1 MDIVSP
7 RDPVWRRAA
16 RVPID
21 FNGATR
27 RPQVELPADFA
38 ARPLFDSLCAAAAA
52 NPDALAVVDGNERLT
67 YRDLLARIGRA
78 ARRIAVEPPGA
89 VAVLLPNSAAGL
101 AALLGCL
108 VARRVVLLLEP
119 RQPAERIAAI
129 LHDARAVAV
138 VGDGGEAGVIPVAA
152 LVDGP
157 DEAGWTPP
165 DAFAPDEP
173 AVVFFTSGSTG
184 RPKGIATSLWG
195 CLHRAG
201 VNLRAW
207 RQGPDD
213 RMLNAS
219 QAATHAS
226 FCRFLGALCVGS
238 RVVLYGAAT
247 EGLGVLRDRL
257 DAEQVTVLVAGPAL
271 MRAVLPLPGFED
283 AFRTLRVLRC
293 GGAAVLRADV
303 AAMRSVLPEG
313 CLIDHSYASTEAG
326 IVATWVV
333 PRDFPDHEPRLPAG
347 YLLADLDYLLE
358 DGAGRDAGP
367 GGTGELVLRGRGIA
381 VGEWQN
387 GRCVPGRMWPDAA
400 CPGRRVFRTGDLV
413 RIGDDGLLRF
423 VDRVDQQI
431 KINGMRIEPAEIEAV
446 LRRVPG
452 VSDAAV
458 IARGGDGHPML
469 LAYVAV
475 AGVGADAVPGTAQG
489 ARAPGAAAQ
498 VAVAPVAVGCD
509 LPVMR
514 AVLLARLRAE
524 LPAVMQPAH
533 LMLMEALP
541 RLAGGKLDVG
551 ALPQPGG
558 LGALRRLLGKVTG
571 RG

>member
-1 MDIVSP
+1 VSP

-16 RVPID
+16 RVPLD
-21 FNGATR
+21 FNGATQ
-27 RPQVELPADFA
+27 RPPVELPADFA
-38 ARPLFDSLCAAAAA
+38 ARPLFGLLCAAAAA
-52 NPDALAVVDGNERLT
+52 NPDALAVVDGSERLT

-78 ARRIAVEPPGA
+78 ARRIDAEPPGA
-89 VAVLLPNSAAGL
+89 VAVLLPGSAMGL

-129 LHDARAVAV
+129 LHDARPAAV
-138 VGDGGEAGVIPVAA
+138 VGDGGEVGVIPVAA
-152 LVDGP
+152 LVDGR
-157 DEAGWTPP
+157 DEPGWTPP

-201 VNLRAW
+201 VNLQVW
-207 RQGPDD
+207 RQGADD

-257 DAEQVTVLVAGPAL
+257 AAEQVTILITGPAL
-271 MRAVLPLPGFED
+271 MRAVLPLPGFD
-283 AFRTLRVLRC
+283 AAFRSLRVLRC
-293 GGAAVLRADV
+293 GGAAVLGADV
-303 AAMRSVLPEG
+303 AAMRGVLPEA
-313 CLIDHSYASTEAG
+313 CVIDHSYASTEAG
-326 IVATWVV
+326 IVAAWVV
-333 PRDFPDHEPRLPAG
+333 PRDVPDHEPRLPAG
-347 YLLADLDYLLE
+347 YLLPGQDYLLE
-358 DGAGRDAGP
+358 DGAGGDAGAD
-367 GGTGELVLRGRGIA
+367 GTGELVLRGRGIA
-381 VGEWQN
+381 VGEWRD
-387 GRCVPGRMWPDAA
+387 GRCVPGRMPADPA
-400 CPGRRVFRTGDLV
+400 CPGWRVFRTGDLV
-413 RIGDDGLLRF
+413 RLGDDGLLRF
-423 VDRVDQQI
+423 VGRADQQI
-431 KINGMRIEPAEIEAV
+431 KINGVRIEPAEIEAV

-452 VSDAAV
+452 VTDAAV
-458 IARGGDGHPML
+458 IARGGDGRPML
-469 LAYVAV
+469 LAYVAI
-475 AGVGADAVPGTAQG
+475 AGGAPGSVPGAAPGTAAG
-489 ARAPGAAAQ
+489 TAPGTA
-498 VAVAPVAVGCD
+498 AVAAGCE

-533 LMLMEALP
+533 LMLMDALP

-551 ALPQPGG
+551 LLPEPGG
-558 LGALRRLLGKVTG
+558 QGALRRLLGKVTG